1 MEYLDL
7 VDEQGQP
14 TGRIVSRAEAHAKK
28 LPHRTSHVWI
38 LRQKEGALQILL
50 QKRSDDKDAFP
61 GCYDISCAGHIPAGE
76 DYVPSALRELKEE
89 LGVDAAATDLIYCG
103 QRHIQ
108 FDQVFHG
115 KPFHDNQYTNV
126 YILWLDREIEEF
138 TLQREEVSEVC
149 WLDFDDCLEKVR
161 HDVIPHCIYTEE
173 LGMVARK
180 AAYFSGRAILRDK
193 R

>member
-61 GCYDISCAGHIPAGE
+61 GCYDISSAGHIPAGE

-126 YILWLDREIEEF
+126 YILWLDKEIEEF
-138 TLQREEVSEVC
+138 TLQPEEVAEVC
-149 WLDFDDCLEKVR
+149 WLNFDDCLEKVR
-161 HDVIPHCIYTEE
+161 HNTIPHCIYVEE
-173 LGMVARK
+173 LEMVARK
-180 AAYFSGRAILRDK
+180 ALYHISSDRDI
-193 R
+193 RP